1 MTAGIV
7 GLVASYVVLAAL
19 LLSLNL
25 KSAWRWQVKASAICV
40 TAGFFVATFVA
51 VQAMMGWPTE
61 AVLPARFQLHAALID
76 EPDRKG
82 RGAGAIYLWLSPR
95 NPDGEVAGPPR
106 AYALPYSRALH
117 EATVRAQANLQA
129 GRPIDGRANR
139 QGRPNGFATPAMPI
153 DLFEPTSPPL
163 PPKTG

>member
-1 MTAGIV
+1 MTAGVVALI
-7 GLVASYVVLAAL
+7 ASYVVLALL

-40 TAGFFVATFVA
+40 TAGFFVITFLA
-51 VQAMMGWPTE
+51 VQVMMGSPTE

-76 EPDRKG
+76 EPDRRG
-82 RGAGAIYLWLSPR
+82 RGGAIYLWLSPR

-117 EATVRAQANLQA
+117 EATMRAQAGLQA
-129 GRPIDGRANR
+129 GRPIDGRAK
-139 QGRPNGFATPAMPI
+139 RPARPTGLAAPAAPI
-153 DLFEPTSPPL
+153 ELFEPASS

>member
-1 MTAGIV
+1 MTAGV
-7 GLVASYVVLAAL
+7 VALVASYVVLALL

-40 TAGFFVATFVA
+40 TAGFFVITFLA
-51 VQAMMGWPTE
+51 VQVMMGSPTE

-76 EPDRKG
+76 EPDRRG
-82 RGAGAIYLWLSPR
+82 RGGAIYLWLSPR

-117 EATVRAQANLQA
+117 EATVRAQAGLSA
-129 GRPIDGRANR
+129 GRPIDGKS
-139 QGRPNGFATPAMPI
+139 RPSSRPDGLATPSAAI
-153 DLFEPTSPPL
+153 ELFERPPPPL
-163 PPKTG
+163 LPKTG

>member
-1 MTAGIV
+1 MTAGVVALI
-7 GLVASYVVLAAL
+7 ASYVVLALL

-40 TAGFFVATFVA
+40 TAGFFVITFLA
-51 VQAMMGWPTE
+51 VQVMMGSPTE

-76 EPDRKG
+76 EPDRRG
-82 RGAGAIYLWLSPR
+82 RGGAIYLWLSPR

-117 EATVRAQANLQA
+117 EATMRAQAGLQA
-129 GRPIDGRANR
+129 GRPIDGRAR
-139 QGRPNGFATPAMPI
+139 RPARPTGLAAPAAPI
-153 DLFEPTSPPL
+153 ELFEPASS

>member
-1 MTAGIV
+1 MTAAV
-7 GLVASYVVLAAL
+7 VALVASYVVLAAL

-82 RGAGAIYLWLSPR
+82 RGAGAIYFWLSPR
-95 NPDGEVAGPPR
+95 NQDGEVAGPPR

-129 GRPIDGRANR
+129 GRPIDGKS
-139 QGRPNGFATPAMPI
+139 GPSSRPDGFAMPSAAI
-153 DLFEPTSPPL
+153 E
-163 PPKTG
+163 